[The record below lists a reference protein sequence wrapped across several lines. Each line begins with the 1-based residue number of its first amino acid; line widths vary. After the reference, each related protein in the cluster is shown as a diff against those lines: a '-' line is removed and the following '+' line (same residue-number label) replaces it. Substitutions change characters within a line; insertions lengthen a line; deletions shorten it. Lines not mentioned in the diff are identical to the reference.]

1 MGLTYVGYYAMSSEA
16 WVVRSVLR
24 SAGIPAEVFDHYR
37 GSMIWTEQTL
47 LGGFRVAVP
56 TRDLDDSLAILKEGR
71 ATATQRIEDK
81 GWTVGAMIV
90 ALFCFW
96 FGSTLWGL
104 VAIRNRPTMWRKM
117 TFVTLIAVAALS
129 WAALIFYRVTHLALL
144 LAIGGHRP
152 YPARPCPSRPPS

>member
-37 GSMIWTEQTL
+37 GSMIWTEQTM

-56 TRDLDDSLAILKEGR
+56 TRDLADALAILKEVAPR
-71 ATATQRIEDK
+71 PEPIKDA

-90 ALFCFW
+90 AIFCFW
-96 FGSTLWGL
+96 FFYAGWAYFEART
-104 VAIRNRPTMWRKM
+104 RPARWR
-117 TFVTLIAVAALS
+117 TATAVTLFAVQSLE
-129 WAALIFYRVTHLALL
+129 IALL
-144 LAIGGHRP
+144 IAFVADHHRF
-152 YPARPCPSRPPS
+152 

>member
-37 GSMIWTEQTL
+37 GSMIWTQQTL
-47 LGGFRVAVP
+47 LGGYRVAVP
-56 TRDLDDSLAILKEGR
+56 TRDLDDALAILKEVAPR
-71 ATATQRIEDK
+71 PEPIKDA

-96 FGSTLWGL
+96 FSNALWGY
-104 VAIRNRPTMWRKM
+104 VALRSRPAPWR
-117 TFVTLIAVAALS
+117 TTAFV
-129 WAALIFYRVTHLALL
+129 ALL
-144 LAIGGHRP
+144 VLDGLLGVWLVFLMTHR
-152 YPARPCPSRPPS
+152 SEF